1 MERIFPVPLV
11 LLACSSAD
19 AILHFTAMLKT
30 QSGPRRKL
38 TVLSLAAATY
48 FMVSGGPYGMEELV
62 QDAGYKL
69 AIVILFVTPLIWS
82 LPTGLMVGELAAA
95 LPAEGGFYVWV
106 RRAMGPFWG
115 FQEAWLSLVAS
126 IFDMAIYPTV
136 FVLYLGRLWPAAT
149 AGPRGVAIAAAMIV
163 VCLAWN
169 LLGAKAVGEG
179 SILLGTLMLSP
190 FVLITVYAFFR
201 HLTIGATPP
210 AQGSFLTGIL
220 VAMWNYMG
228 WDNASTVANEVENPQ
243 KTYPRVMLLTLG
255 AIFLS
260 YVIPVLAVW
269 HLHVQ
274 ADVWSTGSWASIAT
288 MVVGPWLGL
297 ALVAAAMI
305 SEFGTFN
312 SLVMSYSRLPVA
324 MAEDGHLPKIFTR
337 KLKNGAPWMAIL
349 VLGIAWAAS
358 LGLSFDKLIMLD
370 ILLYGAS
377 LVLEFLALIMLRI
390 REPQLPRPFRVPG
403 GLPGAIALA
412 VGPTAL
418 LVIALVKNRGEQ
430 LDLWKLG
437 SVSQLGFGLVLMALG
452 VVYYFVAGRASS
464 SEARSPFDGSELP
477 AKEQEP

>member
-1 MERIFPVPLV
+1 
-11 LLACSSAD
+11 
-19 AILHFTAMLKT
+19 
-30 QSGPRRKL
+30 
-38 TVLSLAAATY
+38 
-48 FMVSGGPYGMEELV
+48 
-62 QDAGYKL
+62 
-69 AIVILFVTPLIWS
+69 
-82 LPTGLMVGELAAA
+82 MVGELAAA
-95 LPAEGGFYVWV
+95 IPAEGGFYVWV

-169 LLGAKAVGEG
+169 LFGAKAVGEG
-179 SILLGTLMLSP
+179 SILLGVLMLSP
-190 FVLITVYAFFR
+190 FVLITLYAFFR
-201 HLTIGATPP
+201 HVTLGAAPL

-243 KTYPRVMLLTLG
+243 KTYPRVMLLTLA

-260 YVIPVLAVW
+260 YVIPVVAVW

-274 ADVWSTGSWASIAT
+274 ADVWATGSWASIAT

-324 MAEDGHLPKIFTR
+324 MAEDGHLPKIFAL
-337 KLKNGAPWMAIL
+337 KLKDGAPWVAIL
-349 VLGIAWAAS
+349 VLGVAWAAS

-377 LVLEFLALIMLRI
+377 LVLEFLALIVLRI

-403 GLPGAIALA
+403 GMPGAIALA

-418 LVIALVKNRGEQ
+418 LVISLVKNRGEH

-437 SVSQLGFGLVLMALG
+437 SVSQLGFGLFLMALG
-452 VVYYFVAGRASS
+452 VVYYFVAGRAPAEIPSGAT
-464 SEARSPFDGSELP
+464 SEIPKRSEESL
-477 AKEQEP
+477 

>member
-1 MERIFPVPLV
+1 MQRVQPV
-11 LLACSSAD
+11 
-19 AILHFTAMLKT
+19 
-30 QSGPRRKL
+30 GGRKL

-69 AIVILFVTPLIWS
+69 AIVVLFVTPLIWS

-136 FVLYLGRLWPAAT
+136 FVLYLGRLWPALV
-149 AGPRGVAIAAAMIV
+149 AGHRGHAIAGAMIL
-163 VCLAWN
+163 VCLLWN
-169 LLGAKAVGEG
+169 LIGAKAVGNG
-179 SILLGTLMLSP
+179 SVLLGILMLSP
-190 FVLITVYAFFR
+190 FALITVFAFFR
-201 HLTIGATPP
+201 HVTVSATSP
-210 AQGSFLTGIL
+210 AHGSLLTGIL

-243 KTYPRVMLLTLG
+243 RTYPRVMILALA

-269 HLHVQ
+269 RLNVQ
-274 ADVWSTGSWASIAT
+274 ADIWSTGSWASIAT
-288 MVVGPWLGL
+288 MVVGPWLGT

-324 MAEDGHLPKIFTR
+324 MAEDGHLPKIFTS
-337 KLKNGAPWMAIL
+337 KLKNGAPWFSIL
-349 VLGIAWAAS
+349 ILGLAWAAS

-377 LVLEFLALIMLRI
+377 LVLEFLALIALRL
-390 REPQLPRPFRVPG
+390 REPNLARPFRVPG
-403 GLPGAIALA
+403 GLAVAILLG

-418 LVIALVKNRGEQ
+418 LVVSVVQNRGEQ
-430 LDLWKLG
+430 MTLWLVG
-437 SVSQLGFGLVLMALG
+437 NVSQLAFGLALMALG
-452 VVYYFVAGRASS
+452 VVYYYVAGRSKPAA
-464 SEARSPFDGSELP
+464 EAARAE
-477 AKEQEP
+477 

>member
-1 MERIFPVPLV
+1 MR
-11 LLACSSAD
+11 
-19 AILHFTAMLKT
+19 KT
-30 QSGPRRKL
+30 QNGRRGKL

-69 AIVILFVTPLIWS
+69 AIVILFITPLIWS

-95 LPAEGGFYVWV
+95 IPSEGGFYVWV

-115 FQEAWLSLVAS
+115 FQEAWLSLVSS

-136 FVLYLGRLWPAAT
+136 FVLYLGRLWPIAT
-149 AGPRGVAIAAAMIV
+149 AGYRGKAIAAAMIL
-163 VCLAWN
+163 VCLIWN
-169 LLGAKAVGEG
+169 LLGAKAVGVG
-179 SILLGTLMLSP
+179 SVLLGAVMLSP
-190 FVLITVYAFFR
+190 FVLITIFAFFR
-201 HLTIGATPP
+201 HITLGSTPP
-210 AQGSFLTGIL
+210 AQGSLLTGVL

-228 WDNASTVANEVENPQ
+228 WDNASTVANEVEDPQ
-243 KTYPRVMLLTLG
+243 KTYPRVILLTLA
-255 AIFLS
+255 AIFFS

-274 ADVWSTGSWASIAT
+274 SEIWSTGSWASIAS
-288 MVVGPWLGL
+288 MVVGPWLGA
-297 ALVAAAMI
+297 ALVGAAMI

-324 MAEDGHLPKIFTR
+324 MAEDCHLPKIFAS
-337 KLKNGAPWMAIL
+337 KLKDGAPWFAI
-349 VLGIAWAAS
+349 VILGIAWTAS

-377 LVLEFLALIMLRI
+377 LVLEFLALIVLRI
-390 REPQLPRPFRVPG
+390 REPQLLRPFRVPG
-403 GLPGAIALA
+403 GMFGAIVVGL
-412 VGPTAL
+412 GPTAL
-418 LVIALVKNRGEQ
+418 LLVALIKNRGEQ

-452 VVYYFVAGRASS
+452 VVYYFVAGRAKPVA
-464 SEARSPFDGSELP
+464 EAFGESNS
-477 AKEQEP
+477 QI

>member
-1 MERIFPVPLV
+1 MP
-11 LLACSSAD
+11 
-19 AILHFTAMLKT
+19 KT
-30 QSGPRRKL
+30 QTGSRRKL

-126 IFDMAIYPTV
+126 IFDMAIYPTL

-149 AGPRGVAIAAAMIV
+149 AGHRGIAIAAAMV
-163 VCLAWN
+163 LVCMLWN
-169 LLGAKAVGEG
+169 LYGAKAVGNG
-179 SILLGTLMLSP
+179 SVVLGVLMLSP
-190 FVLITVYAFFR
+190 FVLITIFAFFR
-201 HLTIGATPP
+201 HLTPGTTPP
-210 AQGSFLTGIL
+210 VKGDFLTGIL

-243 KTYPRVMLLTLG
+243 KTYPRVMMLALA

-274 ADVWSTGSWASIAT
+274 ADVWSAGSWASIAST
-288 MVVGPWLGL
+288 VVGPWLGT

-324 MAEDGHLPKIFTR
+324 MAEDGHLPKIFAR
-337 KLKNGAPWMAIL
+337 KLKDGAPWVAIL
-349 VLGIAWAAS
+349 VLGVAWGAA
-358 LGLSFDKLIMLD
+358 LGLTFDKLIMLD

-377 LVLEFLALIMLRI
+377 LVLEFLALIVLRV
-390 REPQLPRPFRVPG
+390 REPELARPFRVPG
-403 GLPGAIALA
+403 GMVGAVLLG

-418 LVIALVKNRGEQ
+418 LLIALVTNRGEH
-430 LDLWKLG
+430 LTLWWLG
-437 SVSQLGFGLVLMALG
+437 SVSQLGFGLVLMAIG
-452 VVYYFVAGRASS
+452 VVYYFLFGRSKLLLPENAFGGSKGTP
-464 SEARSPFDGSELP
+464 SP
-477 AKEQEP
+477 

>member
-1 MERIFPVPLV
+1 MRKSHTG
-11 LLACSSAD
+11 SS
-19 AILHFTAMLKT
+19 
-30 QSGPRRKL
+30 RKL

-69 AIVILFVTPLIWS
+69 AVVILFLTPLIWS

-95 LPAEGGFYVWV
+95 IPAEGGFYVWV

-149 AGPRGVAIAAAMIV
+149 AGSRGVAIAAAMIV

-169 LLGAKAVGEG
+169 LLGAKAVGTG
-179 SILLGTLMLSP
+179 SILLGILMLSP
-190 FVLITVYAFFR
+190 FVLITGFAFFR
-201 HLTIGATPP
+201 HVTVAAAPP
-210 AQGSFLTGIL
+210 AEGSFLTGIL

-243 KTYPRVMLLTLG
+243 KTYPRVMMLALG

-274 ADVWSTGSWASIAT
+274 ADIWSTGSWASIAT
-288 MVVGPWLGL
+288 MVVGPWLGF
-297 ALVAAAMI
+297 ALVGAAMI

-324 MAEDGHLPKIFTR
+324 MAEDGHLPKIFAR
-337 KLKNGAPWMAIL
+337 KLKDGAPWVAIL
-349 VLGIAWAAS
+349 VLGVAWMAS

-377 LVLEFLALIMLRI
+377 LVLEFLALIFLRI
-390 REPQLPRPFRVPG
+390 REPQLLRPFRVPG
-403 GLPGAIALA
+403 GMIGAIGIA

-418 LVIALVKNRGEQ
+418 LVVALVKNRGEH
-430 LDLWKLG
+430 LDLWRLG
-437 SVSQLGFGLVLMALG
+437 SVSQLGFGMVLMALG
-452 VVYYFVAGRASS
+452 VVYYFVAGRAK
-464 SEARSPFDGSELP
+464 A
-477 AKEQEP
+477 

>member
-1 MERIFPVPLV
+1 MLYCIF
-11 LLACSSAD
+11 
-19 AILHFTAMLKT
+19 TTMRKT
-30 QSGPRRKL
+30 QPGQRRKL

-95 LPAEGGFYVWV
+95 IPAEGGFYVWV

-136 FVLYLGRLWPAAT
+136 FVLYLGNLWPAAT
-149 AGPRGVAIAAAMIV
+149 AGHRGIAISVAMIV
-163 VCLAWN
+163 VCLIWN
-169 LLGAKAVGEG
+169 LLGAKAVGTG
-179 SILLGTLMLSP
+179 SVLLGAVMLSP
-190 FVLITVYAFFR
+190 FVLITMYAFFR
-201 HLTIGATPP
+201 HVTLGTAPP
-210 AQGSFLTGIL
+210 AQGSFLTGIM

-243 KTYPRVMLLTLG
+243 KTYPRVMLLTLA

-274 ADVWSTGSWASIAT
+274 AEIWTTGSWASIAT
-288 MVVGPWLGL
+288 MVVGPWLGA
-297 ALVAAAMI
+297 ALVGAAMI

-324 MAEDGHLPKIFTR
+324 MAEDGHLPKFFTL
-337 KLKNGAPWMAIL
+337 KLKNGAPWVAIVIL
-349 VLGIAWAAS
+349 SIAWAGS

-370 ILLYGAS
+370 LLLYGAS

-390 REPQLPRPFRVPG
+390 REPQLARPFRVPG
-403 GLPGAIALA
+403 GMAGAIFLG

-418 LVIALVKNRGEQ
+418 LVIAMVKNRSEH
-430 LDLWKLG
+430 LDLKWLG

-452 VVYYFVAGRASS
+452 VVYYFVAGRVPAISSKAASEVPQR
-464 SEARSPFDGSELP
+464 SE
-477 AKEQEP
+477 